1 MPVDKAKKLQ
11 RNSPNVTQVDSF
23 EEPRNPASGVMTNV
37 VPLEQPI
44 QGLDAMK
51 DGNQPKEN
59 GEIPLSQDEATT
71 EIKTRVEGVL
81 SRIRS
86 DVAASDTPVPA
97 EIHRAGEEKAS
108 ARPTLSATNASMNIK
123 SITAELE
130 KRRSELFAM
139 VRMAEARTR
148 EADTHWKAAE
158 ARLAEE
164 SERRQMTDKQ
174 LRDLEEEYLQKVA
187 FAEAEELKRREAEVA
202 LADTDAKLKELEI
215 RMSEAEWLVS
225 EEVNA
230 RKMAEEALMEAEE
243 RTEKAL
249 RESEEMERRKAEAES
264 KAREAEEKAEISL
277 REMTEAEQRRT
288 DAELKARQAEENARE
303 IESLIDE
310 AEAIARSANER
321 YKNAETK
328 LQQELEMRAAA
339 EERLKAMEDELAYYL
354 DVEWTK
360 IEPSSEFPGVSMED
374 LTQSSQ
380 GREETGWQQQIREET
395 ARQLLMQEEMA
406 RQLQSQIDSEKK
418 ARLHAEQAYAAAEAK
433 IYELEA
439 ELRKTEDR
447 YRQSEAGMKKVLRKQ
462 EADLRSLSEQVQNN
476 KQSTA
481 SLNILNKPLDP
492 SKKLSEQEIYKA
504 KLKLVGLGTIVGLLF
519 AIVIGLLYLLYYKL
533 F

>member
-1 MPVDKAKKLQ
+1 MQEIKPQ
-11 RNSPNVTQVDSF
+11 N
-23 EEPRNPASGVMTNV
+23 
-37 VPLEQPI
+37 
-44 QGLDAMK
+44 
-51 DGNQPKEN
+51 EN
-59 GEIPLSQDEATT
+59 GEITGAGIEPQDEATS

-81 SRIRS
+81 TRIRS
-86 DVAASDTPVPA
+86 DAAASDTVGI
-97 EIHRAGEEKAS
+97 EVQRAGDEKAS
-108 ARPTLSATNASMNIK
+108 ARPTLSVPSASSSIK

-139 VRMAEARTR
+139 VRVAEARTR
-148 EADTHWKAAE
+148 EADEHWKKAE

-164 SERRQMTDKQ
+164 TELRQMTDKQ
-174 LRDLEEEYLQKVA
+174 LRDLEDEYLQKVG

-202 LADTDAKLKELEI
+202 LAETDAKLKELEI

-230 RKMAEEALMEAEE
+230 RKMAEEALLEAEE
-243 RTEKAL
+243 KTAKTLQEAAEADRK
-249 RESEEMERRKAEAES
+249 KAEAEA
-264 KAREAEEKAEISL
+264 KAREAEEKAEQSL
-277 REMTEAEQRRT
+277 REMAEAEQRRI

-310 AEAIARSANER
+310 AEAIARSANDR
-321 YKNAETK
+321 YKTAESR
-328 LQQELEMRAAA
+328 LQQELEMRASA
-339 EERLKAMEDELAYYL
+339 EERLKAMEDELSYYL

-360 IEPSSEFPGVSMED
+360 MDPPGAPFNVSPDEVIQVPQ
-374 LTQSSQ
+374 L
-380 GREETGWQQQIREET
+380 REETGWQQQIREET

-406 RQLQSQIDSEKK
+406 RQLQGQIDAEKK
-418 ARLHAEQAYAAAEAK
+418 SRINAEQSYAAAEAK

-476 KQSTA
+476 KQSTTPL
-481 SLNILNKPLDP
+481 SIIGKPLD
-492 SKKLSEQEIYKA
+492 SGRKFSDQDVFKG
-504 KLKLVGLGTIVGLLF
+504 KLKLVGFGI
-519 AIVIGLLYLLYYKL
+519 IIGLLVAIGFVLSYVLLYKL

>member
-1 MPVDKAKKLQ
+1 MAVDKGKKLQ
-11 RNSPNVTQVDSF
+11 RNSTNISQVDSF
-23 EEPRNPASGVMTNV
+23 NEPGNANSGGVTAV
-37 VPLEQPI
+37 VPLENAK
-44 QGLDAMK
+44 QGLEAMQESTPQNEK
-51 DGNQPKEN
+51 N
-59 GEIPLSQDEATT
+59 GEVPGAHTEPQDEATS
-71 EIKTRVEGVL
+71 EIKNRVEGVL
-81 SRIRS
+81 TRIRS
-86 DVAASDTPVPA
+86 DVAASDTSGSEV
-97 EIHRAGEEKAS
+97 KAS
-108 ARPTLSATNASMNIK
+108 ARPTLSAPPASSSIK

-148 EADTHWKAAE
+148 EADEHWKAAE
-158 ARLAEE
+158 GRLAEE

-174 LRDLEEEYLQKVA
+174 LRDLEDEYLQKVA

-230 RKMAEEALMEAEE
+230 RKMAEEALLEAEQKTAKTLQE
-243 RTEKAL
+243 AAEADR
-249 RESEEMERRKAEAES
+249 MKAEAEA
-264 KAREAEEKAEISL
+264 KAREAEEKAEQSL
-277 REMTEAEQRRT
+277 REMADAEQRRV

-310 AEAIARSANER
+310 AEAIARSANDR
-321 YKNAETK
+321 YKTAESR
-328 LQQELEMRAAA
+328 LQQELEMRASA
-339 EERLKAMEDELAYYL
+339 EERLRAMEDELSYYL

-360 IEPSSEFPGVSMED
+360 IEPSSEQINVSTDEV
-374 LTQSSQ
+374 LQL
-380 GREETGWQQQIREET
+380 REETGWQQQIREET

-406 RQLQSQIDSEKK
+406 RQLQGQIEAEKK
-418 ARLHAEQAYAAAEAK
+418 ARFTAEQSYAAAEAK

-462 EADLRSLSEQVQNN
+462 EADLRSLSEQVQN
-476 KQSTA
+476 KQS
-481 SLNILNKPLDP
+481 SPLGVIGKNLD
-492 SKKLSEQEIYKA
+492 SGKKLSDQELFKG
-504 KLKLVGLGTIVGLLF
+504 KLKLVGLGIILGLLS
-519 AIVIGLLYLLYYKL
+519 AIVIVLVYLLSNKL